1 MKRIFLIL
9 IFMVSFTISAKEG
22 DAFSIS
28 TDVEGNTVVYGRV
41 YYNYIDSTSQG
52 RIFIYEK
59 SGDELVLEKEIPEGQ
74 EDNGDL
80 FGGMIDISGDT
91 IFSSNSVFGISTL
104 NDKKVDVYMKTDDG
118 WNLFKTILPPEEYS
132 TGEFSGAIFA
142 SMISA
147 DGTNLLVSANKGT
160 DDASDILVYSKSDDY
175 STYKTISPVIEE
187 SYSRFF
193 FPKGFD
199 ISENRIAATSASFI
213 NDFTYGPNFIY
224 IFDLNEESGEWE
236 ESNRIEVDY
245 QNPVDSFG
253 YSISIEGDILIVSA
267 FDYEGTGKGRAII
280 YEKIENE
287 WQKIKVLAPDSSE
300 DENYFGWNV
309 SISGDFAVVTDRK
322 EDKMLPYGTTYVF
335 HRNYNPE
342 DPESGIENN
351 WGLYQKFEVTDESE
365 TPMKGAL
372 AVLKKETLSLGA
384 DPEVN
389 NYVNSKIT
397 PYVEKLIPPVF
408 TELPDEDV
416 SEEADESIV
425 DDMETPEADD
435 NEINDDDVQAVE
447 KDKSSGSSCS
457 AVII

>member
-1 MKRIFLIL
+1 
-9 IFMVSFTISAKEG
+9 
-22 DAFSIS
+22 
-28 TDVEGNTVVYGRV
+28 
-41 YYNYIDSTSQG
+41 
-52 RIFIYEK
+52 
-59 SGDELVLEKEIPEGQ
+59 
-74 EDNGDL
+74 
-80 FGGMIDISGDT
+80 
-91 IFSSNSVFGISTL
+91 
-104 NDKKVDVYMKTDDG
+104 
-118 WNLFKTILPPEEYS
+118 
-132 TGEFSGAIFA
+132 
-142 SMISA
+142 
-147 DGTNLLVSANKGT
+147 
-160 DDASDILVYSKSDDY
+160 
-175 STYKTISPVIEE
+175 
-187 SYSRFF
+187 
-193 FPKGFD
+193 
-199 ISENRIAATSASFI
+199 
-213 NDFTYGPNFIY
+213 
-224 IFDLNEESGEWE
+224 
-236 ESNRIEVDY
+236 VDY

-267 FDYEGTGKGRAII
+267 FDYEGAGKGRAII

-342 DPESGIENN
+342 DPEIELENN

-384 DPEVN
+384 NPEVN

-408 TELPDEDV
+408 SELPDEDV
-416 SEEADESIV
+416 SEEADESKV
-425 DDMETPEADD
+425 DDMETPETDD
-435 NEINDDDVQAVE
+435 IEINDNDVQAVE
-447 KDKSSGSSCS
+447 KDKSSGLSCS